1 MKKSSVLKLIG
12 ATGLAVAGVIMGACA
27 VKKVKKIKEYDDDFD
42 LDDDDDYDGDDFYDD
57 DDEDDLESEEECTE
71 FVDDFPDDDEQEDAP
86 TEDDVFQEQTDNLE
100 ELTDEEK
107 FESVCGLSPK
117 DVKAILSLKYSE
129 DELNKKSLEELSQL
143 YLQDV

>member
-1 MKKSSVLKLIG
+1 M
-12 ATGLAVAGVIMGACA
+12 
-27 VKKVKKIKEYDDDFD
+27 
-42 LDDDDDYDGDDFYDD
+42 
-57 DDEDDLESEEECTE
+57 ESEEECTE
-71 FVDDFPDDDEQEDAP
+71 CVDDFPDDDEQEDAP

-143 YLQDV
+143 YLQEV

>member
-27 VKKVKKIKEYDDDFD
+27 VKKVKKIKEYDDD
-42 LDDDDDYDGDDFYDD
+42 
-57 DDEDDLESEEECTE
+57 DEDDLASEEECTE

-143 YLQDV
+143 YLQEV

>member
-1 MKKSSVLKLIG
+1 MQRVQIFREVYVPYGSVQRHQSERFSDVLRQRFFY
-12 ATGLAVAGVIMGACA
+12 GVVQRCQG
-27 VKKVKKIKEYDDDFD
+27 V
-42 LDDDDDYDGDDFYDD
+42 
-57 DDEDDLESEEECTE
+57 
-71 FVDDFPDDDEQEDAP
+71 VDDFPDDDEQEDAP
-86 TEDDVFQEQTDNLE
+86 TEDDVFQEQTDTLE

-143 YLQDV
+143 YLQEV